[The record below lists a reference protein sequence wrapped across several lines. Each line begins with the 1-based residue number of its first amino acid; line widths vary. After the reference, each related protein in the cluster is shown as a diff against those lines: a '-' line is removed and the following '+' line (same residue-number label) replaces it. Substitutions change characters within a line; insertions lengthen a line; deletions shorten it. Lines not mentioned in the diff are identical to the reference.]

1 MTRTQSIRVEPGTI
15 ETESRA
21 TFPGGGDALHHM
33 PARRGSWL
41 GAAVVSIAI
50 HAACLL
56 GLAAA
61 TWTFTRPGITE
72 REYSVELTDSF
83 AEPPAVGFQFAGKPD
98 VATRETLPE
107 SAEGPTLSDLATVS
121 ASSDRAADVKPLQV
135 AGGAGLE
142 ELAVGAIGGSDIV
155 PVGRGRGS
163 GQGDGAGLGER
174 DITGGT
180 SVGSLWGVGEGQAA
194 KSVVYV
200 MDRSGSMG
208 DTFHT
213 LQKELMRAI
222 GSLGSDQQFNV
233 IWFSE
238 GRPTELFER
247 LRWATPEN
255 KRDAFDAI
263 KAVSPRGQTEPVEA
277 ARRAL
282 QYKPDV
288 MYLLSDGDFGD
299 QNAKLLNLIARMNRE
314 GRTTIHTILFVL
326 DSMDAG
332 ERILRRIAETNRGTY
347 KHVSD
352 RTVGE
357 RESKRAP

>member
-1 MTRTQSIRVEPGTI
+1 MTRTQSIGVQSGPSNTEASATLPG
-15 ETESRA
+15 SS
-21 TFPGGGDALHHM
+21 DALHRL
-33 PARRGSWL
+33 PARRGSWV

-50 HAACLL
+50 HAAGLL

-61 TWTFTRPGITE
+61 TWSFTRPGITE
-72 REYSVELTDSF
+72 RAYSVELTDSF
-83 AEPPAVGFQFAGKPD
+83 AEPPVVGFQFSGKPD
-98 VATRETLPE
+98 DATRETLPE
-107 SAEGPTLSDLATVS
+107 SAEGPTLSDLATVL
-121 ASSDRAADVKPLQV
+121 ASPDRAAEVKPLQV
-135 AGGAGLE
+135 AGGTGLD

-155 PVGRGRGS
+155 PVGRGRGGS
-163 GQGDGAGLGER
+163 QGDGKGLGER
-174 DITGGT
+174 DVTGGA
-180 SVGSLWGVGEGQAA
+180 SIGSMWGVGEGQAA

-208 DTFHT
+208 DSFGA

-222 GSLGSDQQFNV
+222 GSLGADQQFNV
-233 IWFSE
+233 IWFSD

-247 LRWATPEN
+247 LRWASPEN

-263 KAVSPRGQTEPVEA
+263 KSVAPRGQTEPVEA

-299 QNAKLLNLIARMNRE
+299 QNSKLLNLIARMNRE

-326 DSMDAG
+326 DSMDEG
-332 ERILRRIAETNRGTY
+332 ERILRRIAESNRGTY

-352 RTVGE
+352 REVHE
-357 RESKRAP
+357 QAPAVAP

>member
-1 MTRTQSIRVEPGTI
+1 MSRSQSIRIQSGLAGAEA
-15 ETESRA
+15 RA
-21 TFPGGGDALHHM
+21 AQRNRSEALHRI
-33 PARRGSWL
+33 PSRGGSWV
-41 GAAVVSIAI
+41 GAAFASVAI
-50 HAACLL
+50 HAAGLL

-61 TWTFTRPGITE
+61 TWSLARPGITE
-72 REYSVELTDSF
+72 QAYSVELTDAV
-83 AEPPAVGFQFAGKPD
+83 AESPAVGFQFADKTEQ
-98 VATRETLPE
+98 AARETQQD
-107 SAEGPTLSDLATVS
+107 AVDGPTLSDLALDIPPSERTGP
-121 ASSDRAADVKPLQV
+121 RKPFQT
-135 AGGAGLE
+135 AGGAGLD

-155 PVGRGRGS
+155 PIGRGRGGS
-163 GQGDGAGLGER
+163 QGDGTGLGDR
-174 DITGGT
+174 DVTGGA

-200 MDRSGSMG
+200 MDRSGSMS
-208 DTFHT
+208 DTFPA

-233 IWFSE
+233 IWFSD

-247 LRWATPEN
+247 FRWATADN

-263 KAVSPRGQTEPVEA
+263 KSVVPRGQTEPVEA
-277 ARRAL
+277 VRRAL

-299 QNAKLLNLIARMNRE
+299 QNPRLLSTIARMNRE
-314 GRTTIHTILFVL
+314 GRTTIHTILFVY
-326 DSMDAG
+326 DSMGEG

-352 RTVGE
+352 RE
-357 RESKRAP
+357 ARE